1 MNGSGFTLKE
11 IVHLILN
18 INKCNIISGGTYI
31 DLPNIFKT
39 KHAVINPKNND
50 SYCFLWSLCIALY
63 PDDEFFNTI
72 NINDISAKKEKISY
86 QKFNTYFK
94 NLENY
99 EFPMSLSNV
108 EKFASENN
116 ISINVY
122 VISKNTKILPIV
134 ITPLEKDRHVDL
146 LLLTEVDEKNAVEK
160 MHYCYIKNL
169 SRLSS
174 SQISN
179 HKGAYEICRVCM
191 CYVFYDSR
199 EINETQGTL

>member
-1 MNGSGFTLKE
+1 M
-11 IVHLILN
+11 
-18 INKCNIISGGTYI
+18 
-31 DLPNIFKT
+31 
-39 KHAVINPKNND
+39 
-50 SYCFLWSLCIALY
+50 
-63 PDDEFFNTI
+63 
-72 NINDISAKKEKISY
+72 
-86 QKFNTYFK
+86 
-94 NLENY
+94 ENY

-174 SQISN
+174 QICN
-179 HKGAYEICRVCM
+179 RTGAYEICRVCM
-191 CYVFYDSR
+191 CYFT
-199 EINETQGTL
+199 TQEKLMKHKEHCNKMNKGALTMPDEKKLNYTI